1 MLLVGAEPGL
11 GVNEDTS
18 LIKDAMYNF
27 KHLYDKQ
34 SLTVQIPGILQN
46 LQGSDTN
53 IEIITST
60 MLKPLQMSIKGN
72 TIIDISA
79 HIFVQT
85 DLSHEHLPEIV
96 YKDADQR
103 ADEAMMLLRDDLKID
118 PENIKLL
125 RNKSKKEILE
135 HFEDIQSQSD

>member
-1 MLLVGAEPGL
+1 MLLTGVAPGL
-11 GVNEDTS
+11 TVNADTS

-46 LQGSDTN
+46 LQGRDTS

-60 MLKPLQMSIKGN
+60 MLQPLQMSIKGN

-85 DLSHEHLPEIV
+85 DLQHAHEEEII
-96 YKDADQR
+96 YKDADLR
-103 ADEAMMLLRDDLKID
+103 ADEALMLLRDDLKID
-118 PENIKLL
+118 PENI
-125 RNKSKKEILE
+125 
-135 HFEDIQSQSD
+135 